1 LRIIAEKTLR
11 ACGDRYPDCRQQLKA
26 WVLIVRRASWGSII
40 DVRAV
45 FPAADAVKVGTGRI
59 ATIFNV
65 CGNKYRLITAIHY
78 NTGLIFILRFLTHS
92 EYSKD
97 AWKENL

>member
-1 LRIIAEKTLR
+1 M
-11 ACGDRYPDCRQQLKA
+11 
-26 WVLIVRRASWGSII
+26 
-40 DVRAV
+40 
-45 FPAADAVKVGTGRI
+45 FPSADAVKVGTGRI

-78 NTGLIFILRFLTHS
+78 NTGLIFILRFLTHA
-92 EYSKD
+92 EYSKN